1 MDKDTTKSAFAEY
14 IHPLRTDSILQEL
27 RHLKLDRYVKKL
39 GVVPFIKL
47 VIFAQ
52 VNQISSLA
60 DISLELEASEILQK
74 ELSLNSISAS
84 QLSRKLRE
92 TPSTFLDFV
101 FRQCVAKIHRDVGA
115 KRANERLRR
124 INLVDSSTISMCLS
138 QYPWAQFRK
147 TKAGVKL
154 HLRLVFLDH
163 QVAPDKAI
171 LTPAK
176 PADKT
181 QMDELVVFESDAL
194 NVFDRGYVDYRKF
207 DAYCA
212 NGIRF
217 VTRLKE
223 NAVIHE
229 VMEERVVPANSPVT
243 REALVRLGSF
253 PNYVMENTLRLL
265 ETMDGEGN
273 RVVILTNDMTMDA
286 EEICDVYRKRWQIEL
301 FFKWVKQHLVLKRL
315 YGHSQNA
322 VYNQLLIALITYCLL
337 VLLQAKVS
345 HQNRLLEIYKCMR
358 LYWDRSFSE
367 FVKALYK
374 RPGRNSRG
382 RRRWNMEDIFE
393 QTVQQYIDGET
404 DHLETTSYDP
414 I

>member
-1 MDKDTTKSAFAEY
+1 MDKDSTKSVFAEY
-14 IHPLRTDSILQEL
+14 VLPLNVSSILQEL
-27 RHLKLDRYVKKL
+27 DHLKLDRYVKKL
-39 GVVPFIKL
+39 GVIPFIRL
-47 VIFAQ
+47 IVFAQ
-52 VNQISSLA
+52 VNQIPSLT
-60 DISLELEASEILQK
+60 DISLELEANESLQK
-74 ELSLNSISAS
+74 ELALDSISAS

-101 FRQCVAKIHRDVGA
+101 FRQCVEQITRQVGI
-115 KRANERLRR
+115 KRANEKLRR

-138 QYPWAQFRK
+138 QYPWAEFRR

-163 QVAPDKAI
+163 QVAPDKVI

-181 QMDELVVFESDAL
+181 QMDALVVVEPDAL

-212 NGIRF
+212 NKTKF
-217 VTRLKE
+217 VTRLKD

-229 VMEERVVPANSPVT
+229 VIEERTVPDDSPVT
-243 REALVRLGSF
+243 REALVRLGSY
-253 PNYVMENTLRLL
+253 PNYVMKYTLRLI
-265 ETMDGEGN
+265 ETTDSEGK
-273 RVVILTNDMTMDA
+273 RVVILTNDMAMDA
-286 EEICDVYRKRWQIEL
+286 EQICDVYRKRWQIEL

-315 YGHSQNA
+315 YGKSENA

-337 VLLQAKVS
+337 ILIQAKVS
-345 HQNRLLEIYKCMR
+345 HNGKLLDVYKCLR
-358 LYWDRSFSE
+358 LYWERSFSE

-374 RPGRNSRG
+374 SPGRTSKG
-382 RRRWNMEDIFE
+382 RRRCKVDNIFE
-393 QTVQQYIDGET
+393 QTVRQYIDGET
-404 DHLETTSYDP
+404 EHLETVTYDL

>member
-1 MDKDTTKSAFAEY
+1 MW
-14 IHPLRTDSILQEL
+14 I
-27 RHLKLDRYVKKL
+27 
-39 GVVPFIKL
+39 
-47 VIFAQ
+47 
-52 VNQISSLA
+52 
-60 DISLELEASEILQK
+60 
-74 ELSLNSISAS
+74 
-84 QLSRKLRE
+84 
-92 TPSTFLDFV
+92 
-101 FRQCVAKIHRDVGA
+101 
-115 KRANERLRR
+115 
-124 INLVDSSTISMCLS
+124 
-138 QYPWAQFRK
+138 
-147 TKAGVKL
+147 
-154 HLRLVFLDH
+154 
-163 QVAPDKAI
+163 
-171 LTPAK
+171 
-176 PADKT
+176 
-181 QMDELVVFESDAL
+181 
-194 NVFDRGYVDYRKF
+194 
-207 DAYCA
+207 CA

-243 REALVRLGSF
+243 RETSVRLGSS
-253 PNYVMENTLRLL
+253 PNYVIENTLRLL
-265 ETMDGEGN
+265 E
-273 RVVILTNDMTMDA
+273 TMDA

-337 VLLQAKVS
+337 ILLQAKVS
-345 HQNRLLEIYKCMR
+345 HQNRLLEVYKCMR

>member
-1 MDKDTTKSAFAEY
+1 MDKDTTKSVFAEY
-14 IHPLRTDSILQEL
+14 VLPLNVSSILQEL
-27 RHLKLDRYVKKL
+27 DHLKLDRYVKKL
-39 GVVPFIKL
+39 GVIPFIRL
-47 VIFAQ
+47 IVFAQ
-52 VNQISSLA
+52 VNQIPSLT
-60 DISLELEASEILQK
+60 DISLELEANESLQK
-74 ELSLNSISAS
+74 ELALDSISAS

-101 FRQCVAKIHRDVGA
+101 FRQCVEQITRQVGI
-115 KRANERLRR
+115 KRANEKLRR

-138 QYPWAQFRK
+138 QYPWAEFRR

-163 QVAPDKAI
+163 QVAPDKVI

-181 QMDELVVFESDAL
+181 QMDALVVVEPDAL

-212 NGIRF
+212 NKTKF
-217 VTRLKE
+217 VTRLKD

-229 VMEERVVPANSPVT
+229 VIEERTVPDDSPVT
-243 REALVRLGSF
+243 REALVRLGSY
-253 PNYVMENTLRLL
+253 PNYVMKYTLRLI
-265 ETMDGEGN
+265 ETTDSEGK
-273 RVVILTNDMTMDA
+273 RVVILTNDMAMDA
-286 EEICDVYRKRWQIEL
+286 EQICDVYRKRWQIEL

-315 YGHSQNA
+315 YGKSENA

-337 VLLQAKVS
+337 ILIQAKVS
-345 HQNRLLEIYKCMR
+345 HNGKLLDVYKCLR
-358 LYWDRSFSE
+358 LYWERSFSE

-374 RPGRNSRG
+374 SPGRTSKG
-382 RRRWNMEDIFE
+382 RRRCKVDNIFE
-393 QTVQQYIDGET
+393 QTVRQYIDGET
-404 DHLETTSYDP
+404 EHLETVTYDL